1 MERLYS
7 GTPDIDAMSIRLRL
21 ILLIASVLLPAFA
34 AGAIA
39 VWFVY
44 SEEQDAQERSLSEA
58 ARVLAQLVDNEL
70 RNSANLL
77 QALSTS
83 PDLAAGQLERFYTH
97 IRTLSADGRN
107 PIILSDLQGR
117 QILNTRLPFGTTGRT
132 VNQRLFDLRRR
143 AGPRPPLVSDLFF
156 STLGQRHEFAIQA
169 PVFVQGELRH
179 YLSRRMEAKEL
190 QRFLGQQGFPDK
202 WITSV
207 VDRQGTVIARSAHFE
222 QFIGKR
228 ATGELARKIGA
239 GIAQGTNDGVSLDGT
254 RVKAFFYRAPM
265 SEWTIVL
272 SVPVADLNRP
282 ALRASLLLAALF
294 VLILAAALA
303 LTQRYLARILAPVHR
318 LRDDARRLG
327 HGEAVTPFDS
337 GLAELDVVN
346 ASLVRASGELRA
358 ANANM
363 EKRVAEAIESTERAQ
378 RALLHSQ
385 KLEALGRLT
394 GGVAHDFNN
403 VLQTLTAALQLIA
416 IESNPARLPDRIA
429 VCKRAVDRAAVLVA
443 QLRAFGRTQDAYLQT
458 VRADEAVSAALP
470 MLRNSLPSGIR
481 LDTAIGAGDWA
492 VRIDLTQFELA
503 LLNLVLNARDA
514 IDAQGLITLRVSRH
528 SEADGG
534 GPVPVGDFVRI
545 EIADTGAGMPPE
557 VLAKACDPF
566 YTTKPV
572 DKGSG
577 LGLPQAYGFATQS
590 HGALVLKSAVGAGT
604 TVSLYLPRV
613 AAQDAAQSAPAG
625 RDAAPAAPGLAA
637 TVLFVEDD
645 SLVRESVTPILEQAG
660 ARVLCAR
667 DGEEALRL
675 LEAGHPIDILFTDIV
690 MPGELNGVML
700 ARRVRV
706 RFPHIALVL
715 ATGYFEERFELPDAT
730 LLTKPYQAGDA
741 LEALRRAMLSAP
753 APAAVTAP
761 TTS

>member
-1 MERLYS
+1 
-7 GTPDIDAMSIRLRL
+7 MSIRLRL

-44 SEEQDAQERSLSEA
+44 AEEQGAQERSLSEA

-70 RNSANLL
+70 RNSASIL

-83 PDLAAGQLERFYTH
+83 PDLANGNLERFYSH
-97 IRTLSADGRN
+97 ARTLSADGRN

-117 QILNTRLPFGTTGRT
+117 QILNTRLPFGTAGRT
-132 VNQRLFDLRRR
+132 INGRLFELRQQ
-143 AGPRPPLVSDLFF
+143 AGPRRPLVSDLFF
-156 STLGQRHEFAIQA
+156 SALGQRHEFAIQA

-228 ATGELARKIGA
+228 ATGELARKIAA
-239 GIAQGTNDGVSLDGT
+239 GMAQGTNDGVSLDGT
-254 RVKAFFYRAPM
+254 PVKAFFYRAPM
-265 SEWTIVL
+265 SEWTIIL
-272 SVPVADLNRP
+272 SVPVAELNRP
-282 ALRASLLLAALF
+282 ALRASLLLSALF
-294 VLILAAALA
+294 LLTLAVALA
-303 LTQRYLARILAPVHR
+303 LTQRYLKRTLAPVHR

-327 HGEAVTPFDS
+327 HGDTVTPFAS

-346 ASLVRASGELRA
+346 ATLVRASGELRA

-363 EKRVAEAIESTERAQ
+363 ERRVAEAIESTERAQ

-416 IESNPARLPDRIA
+416 IEANPARLPDRIA
-429 VCKRAVDRAAVLVA
+429 VCKRAVDRAAALVA

-458 VRADEAVSAALP
+458 VRADEAVSSALP
-470 MLRNSLPSGIR
+470 MLRNSLPSAIR
-481 LDTAIGAGDWA
+481 LDTAIASGAWP

-514 IDAQGLITLRVSRH
+514 IEGQGLITIRVDNH
-528 SEADGG
+528 HELGEGANGP
-534 GPVPVGDFVRI
+534 GPVPAGEYVRI
-545 EIADTGAGMPPE
+545 EIADTGTGMTPE

-590 HGALVLKSAVGAGT
+590 HGTLVLRSAVGAGT
-604 TVSLYLPRV
+604 TASLYLPR
-613 AAQDAAQSAPAG
+613 
-625 RDAAPAAPGLAA
+625 AAPGAATQPVQSSRDQAQASPGLAA

-645 SLVRESVTPILEQAG
+645 SLVRESVMPILEQAG
-660 ARVLCAR
+660 AEVLCAR
-667 DGEEALRL
+667 NAEDALRL
-675 LEAGHPIDILFTDIV
+675 LEAGHQVDILFTDIV
-690 MPGELNGVML
+690 MPGKLNGVML
-700 ARRVRV
+700 AKQVRE
-706 RFPHIALVL
+706 RYPHIALVL
-715 ATGYFEERFELPDAT
+715 ATGYVEERFELPEAT
-730 LLTKPYQAGDA
+730 LLTKPYQASDA
-741 LEALRRAMLSAP
+741 IEALRRAILAGTGGHKPLTAP
-753 APAAVTAP
+753 A
-761 TTS
+761 TS

>member
-1 MERLYS
+1 
-7 GTPDIDAMSIRLRL
+7 MSIRLRL

-44 SEEQDAQERSLSEA
+44 AEEQDAQERSLSEA

-70 RNSANLL
+70 RNSANIL

-83 PDLAAGQLERFYTH
+83 PDLADGDLGRFYSH
-97 IRTLSADGRN
+97 ARTLSADGRN
-107 PIILSDLQGR
+107 PISLSDLRGR
-117 QILNTRLPFGTTGRT
+117 QILNTRLPFGTPGRT
-132 VNQRLFDLRRR
+132 INGRLFELRQQ
-143 AGPRPPLVSDLFF
+143 AGPSRPLVSDLFF
-156 STLGQRHEFAIQA
+156 SALGQRHEFAIQA

-190 QRFLGQQGFPDK
+190 QRFLGRQGFPDK
-202 WITSV
+202 WITSL
-207 VDRQGTVIARSAHFE
+207 VDRQGTVIARSLHVE

-228 ATGELARKIGA
+228 ATGELARKIAA
-239 GIAQGTNDGVSLDGT
+239 GMEQGTNDGVSLDGT

-265 SEWTIVL
+265 SEWTIIL
-272 SVPVADLNRP
+272 SVPVAELNGP

-294 VLILAAALA
+294 TLILAAALA
-303 LTQRYLARILAPVHR
+303 LTQRYLRRILAPVHR
-318 LRDDARRLG
+318 LRDDAQRLG
-327 HGEAVTPFDS
+327 RGDAVTPFAS

-346 ASLVRASGELRA
+346 TTLVRASGELRA

-416 IESNPARLPDRIA
+416 IEANPDRLPDRIA
-429 VCKRAVDRAAVLVA
+429 VCKRAVDRAAALVA

-458 VRADEAVSAALP
+458 VRADEAVSSALP
-470 MLRNSLPSGIR
+470 MLRNSLPSAIR
-481 LDTAIGAGDWA
+481 LDTAIASGAWA

-514 IDAQGLITLRVSRH
+514 IEGQGLITVRVENH
-528 SEADGG
+528 HEHGAAD
-534 GPVPVGDFVRI
+534 GPVPAGEYVRI
-545 EIADTGAGMPPE
+545 EIADTGAGMTPE

-577 LGLPQAYGFATQS
+577 LGLPQAYGFASQS
-590 HGALVLKSAVGAGT
+590 YGTLVLRSAVGAGT
-604 TVSLYLPRV
+604 TASLYLPRAAPGAV
-613 AAQDAAQSAPAG
+613 AQALPAG
-625 RDAAPAAPGLAA
+625 RDGASASPGLAA

-645 SLVRESVTPILEQAG
+645 SLVRDSVMPILEQAG
-660 ARVLCAR
+660 AEVLCAR
-667 DGEEALRL
+667 NAEDALRL
-675 LEAGHPIDILFTDIV
+675 LEAGHQVDILFTDIV
-690 MPGELNGVML
+690 MPGKLNGVML
-700 ARRVRV
+700 AKQVRE

-715 ATGYFEERFELPDAT
+715 ATGYFAEHFELPEAT
-730 LLTKPYQAGDA
+730 LLTKPYQASDV
-741 LEALRRAMLSAP
+741 LEALRRAILSAGGREP
-753 APAAVTAP
+753 VPLSATP
-761 TTS
+761 